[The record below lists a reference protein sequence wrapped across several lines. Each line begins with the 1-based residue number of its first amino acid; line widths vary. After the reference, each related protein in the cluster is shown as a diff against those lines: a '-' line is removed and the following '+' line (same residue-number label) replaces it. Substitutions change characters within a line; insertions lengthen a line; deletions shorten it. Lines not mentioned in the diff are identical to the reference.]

1 MATGGVP
8 VVGAGVGD
16 ATGAVT
22 GAGGVTPPVAG
33 LPGGVVPPVAG
44 LAGGTGDGVATGFGL
59 GAGAG
64 FVTAGG
70 GTTGVG
76 VTTGAGVATGV
87 GLTAGGGV
95 TTGAGVATGAG
106 VTTGAGLTTGSGA
119 TTGAATATG
128 AATTTGAAMGAAV
141 VTGAGVTA
149 GAGAGVATGW
159 TVRAD
164 AWVSVVASRACPVSP
179 CRPWPDVAGSCC
191 ARWLADGVSWSVLPP
206 PPHALSSREE
216 NPRARAWAM
225 CVLRMVERS
234 GKSGEEESSIDVV
247 RSGA

>member
-1 MATGGVP
+1 MPPPLLPLLTGFTGAGVATGVVP

-33 LPGGVVPPVAG
+33 LLGGVVPPVVG

-64 FVTAGG
+64 FVTGG
-70 GTTGVG
+70 GGATGVG
-76 VTTGAGVATGV
+76 VTTGAGVM
-87 GLTAGGGV
+87 
-95 TTGAGVATGAG
+95 TGAG

-119 TTGAATATG
+119 TTGAATV
-128 AATTTGAAMGAAV
+128 TGAAMGAGVA
-141 VTGAGVTA
+141 TGAGVTT

-159 TVRAD
+159 TARAD
-164 AWVSVVASRACPVSP
+164 AWASVVASGACPVSP

-191 ARWLADGVSWSVLPP
+191 ARWLADGVSCSVLPP

-247 RSGA
+247 RSEA

>member
-1 MATGGVP
+1 M
-8 VVGAGVGD
+8 
-16 ATGAVT
+16 
-22 GAGGVTPPVAG
+22 
-33 LPGGVVPPVAG
+33 
-44 LAGGTGDGVATGFGL
+44 
-59 GAGAG
+59 
-64 FVTAGG
+64 
-70 GTTGVG
+70 
-76 VTTGAGVATGV
+76 ATGV

-95 TTGAGVATGAG
+95 TTGAGVATGIGVATGVVVATGAG

-128 AATTTGAAMGAAV
+128 AATTTGAATGASVA
-141 VTGAGVTA
+141 TGAGVTT

-159 TVRAD
+159 TVRVD
-164 AWVSVVASRACPVSP
+164 AWASVVASSACPVSP

-191 ARWLADGVSWSVLPP
+191 ARWLADGVSSCSVFPP

-234 GKSGEEESSIDVV
+234 GKSGEEESSMDVV
-247 RSGA
+247 RSEA